1 MNTQEQ
7 LDIFRKALNKSREDL
22 DIANS
27 KKDTIVN
34 QELEI
39 NREIQNLGNLIDALE
54 ILLGDTTAV
63 DVFKRNKRK
72 NGR

>member
-7 LDIFRKALNKSREDL
+7 LDIFRKALNKSRDDL